1 VGRLFAS
8 PRFPLA
14 AVAIGLLLTFCSVY
28 NGLIAD
34 DYYHWAVLSGS
45 RRFGEQ
51 LRGPQAM
58 FRFFTGDPEHAQAWM
73 DVGFLPWWTDPN
85 IKAEF
90 FQFIPTQTHIL
101 DYWLWPNRPEL
112 MHVHSL
118 VWFALLIFLAAKF
131 YRRILGPVWMAG
143 VAALLF
149 AVEDAHAL
157 PAGWIAN
164 RNSMIAASF
173 GIGCLIAHDAWRREG
188 KGWAFWLA
196 LVLCGAGLCSKEEG
210 IATCAYLFAYA
221 LWMDDATLGKR
232 FLTLVPYGLVL
243 IVWRVVRDSLGFG
256 VAHMG
261 YYADPFTDPE
271 RFLLA
276 LADRYPV
283 LLWGQWAVLS
293 ELWMFFRSMIWWIAV
308 GYACF
313 LGLLFWPMLRRDRTA
328 RFFATGMLLAVIPVC
343 ASFPMDRLLTFT
355 GLGAFGLMVRFWNA
369 VFAADG
375 PRPRFVLWRVV
386 AVPVALLLVLLHV
399 VAAPVVLT
407 VRASAPFGPRRVL
420 DSMYPT
426 VRFDET
432 IERQDLVVVNP
443 PGAGSA
449 GICLLNY
456 VHEGMPSPRAV
467 RALAP
472 GLEAV
477 TLKRTDDR
485 TLIVE
490 PEGGYLKFFWD
501 RLFRN
506 EQYPLKA
513 GDHVHLARMTA
524 TVLTIEND
532 RPKVV
537 AFRFEV
543 PLEDASLRWV
553 RFQAGEFVPWTPP
566 PVGDAVTLGPEWEPE
581 LW

>member
-1 VGRLFAS
+1 
-8 PRFPLA
+8 
-14 AVAIGLLLTFCSVY
+14 
-28 NGLIAD
+28 
-34 DYYHWAVLSGS
+34 
-45 RRFGEQ
+45 
-51 LRGPQAM
+51 M
-58 FRFFTGDPEHAQAWM
+58 FRFFTGDPEHTRAWM
-73 DVGFLPWWTDPN
+73 DVGFLPWWTDPE

-90 FQFIPTQTHIL
+90 FQFIPTQSHVL
-101 DYWLWPNRPEL
+101 DYCLWPNRPEL

-118 VWFALLIFLAAKF
+118 AWFALLIFLAAKF
-131 YRRILGPVWMAG
+131 YRRILGPVWMTG

-173 GIGCLIAHDAWRREG
+173 GIGCLIAHDAWRRER
-188 KGWAFWLA
+188 KGWALWLA
-196 LVLCGAGLCSKEEG
+196 LVLWGASLCSKEEG
-210 IATCAYLFAYA
+210 IATSAYLFAYS
-221 LWMDDATLGKR
+221 LWMDDATIGKR

-261 YYADPFTDPE
+261 YYADPFTDPG
-271 RFLLA
+271 RFLSA

-283 LLWGQWAVLS
+283 LLWGQWAGLS
-293 ELWMFFRSMIWWIAV
+293 ELWMFFRSTIWRIAV

-313 LGLLFWPMLRRDRTA
+313 LGLLFWPLLRRDRTA

-343 ASFPMDRLLTFT
+343 ATFPMDRLLMFT

-375 PRPRFVLWRVV
+375 PRPPFILWRMV
-386 AVPVALLLVLLHV
+386 AVPTALLLVVLHV
-399 VAAPVVLT
+399 VAAPLVLA

-432 IERQDLVVVNP
+432 IEQQDLVVVNP
-443 PGAGSA
+443 PGAGSV

-456 VHEGMPSPRAV
+456 EHDGMPSPRAV

-472 GLEAV
+472 GLEPV

-485 TLIVE
+485 TLIVV
-490 PEGGYLKFFWD
+490 PDGGYVKFFWD

-506 EQYPLKA
+506 EQYPLKV
-513 GDHVHLARMTA
+513 GDQVHMARMTA
-524 TVLTIEND
+524 NVLTIENE

-553 RFQAGEFVPWTPP
+553 RFQAGKFVPWTPP
-566 PVGDAVTLGPEWEPE
+566 PVGEAVTLRPQLEPE
-581 LW
+581 PW